1 MDGAS
6 TCGQRPVLGLLP
18 RSTGRTA
25 ETATV
30 NSRSTGQT
38 SSGPLISHQSVTAPG
53 SSSGA
58 SVLVKDY
65 RIDYDTIRRLLRM
78 RRPLWY
84 WVLLNAVVLVASWQS
99 SISRSTSQLTVCAL
113 LRG

>member
-6 TCGQRPVLGLLP
+6 TCGQRPVLGLLTL
-18 RSTGRTA
+18 STGRTT
-25 ETATV
+25 EPATV
-30 NSRSTGQT
+30 SSRSTGQT
-38 SSGPLISHQSVTAPG
+38 SSSPLISRQSVTAPG
-53 SSSGA
+53 SGSDA

-84 WVLLNAVVLVASWQS
+84 
-99 SISRSTSQLTVCAL
+99 
-113 LRG
+113 